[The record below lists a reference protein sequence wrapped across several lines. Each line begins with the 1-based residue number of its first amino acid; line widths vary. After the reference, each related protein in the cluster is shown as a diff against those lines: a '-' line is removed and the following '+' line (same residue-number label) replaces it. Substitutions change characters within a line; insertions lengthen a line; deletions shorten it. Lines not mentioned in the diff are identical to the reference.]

1 MYLYFLLQFISDAKV
16 ISKDVAEQAK
26 EFFREYKD
34 DLGTLYDDLREKVK
48 EILSS

>member
-1 MYLYFLLQFISDAKV
+1 MYLYFLLQFINDAK
-16 ISKDVAEQAK
+16 IMSKDVAEQAK